1 MCEGKLMS
9 GVLLCLLSLI
19 LQAILALVGLV
30 ALAGASEL
38 SRADYVHQA
47 EPICKANTTA
57 NQSILKGTREDVR
70 EGRLKQAGRKFGRAA
85 RALDRTIQRL
95 EQLPRP
101 VPDESLLG
109 RWFTHLN
116 DETKL
121 LEKVAERLRQETT
134 SNLGRYVLELRH
146 NANVA
151 NNVVLTFG
159 FEYCLFQPAR
169 YL

>member
-1 MCEGKLMS
+1 MS
-9 GVLLCLLSLI
+9 GVLFWLLSLLI
-19 LQAILALVGLV
+19 LAILALAGLV
-30 ALAGASEL
+30 GPAGASEL
-38 SRADYVHQA
+38 SRSDYVHQA

-57 NQSILKGTREDVR
+57 NRSILAGTREDVR
-70 EGRLKQAGRKFGRAA
+70 DGRLKRAGGKFGRAA
-85 RALDRTIQRL
+85 RALDQTIRRL

-101 VPDESLLG
+101 MSDESLLG

-121 LEKVAERLRQETT
+121 LEKVAERLRQGTT
-134 SNLGRYVLELRH
+134 SNLGGYVLELRH

>member
-1 MCEGKLMS
+1 VAARPVESSPSYVACYLERRAMCEKKSMS
-9 GVLLCLLSLI
+9 GVLLCLLSLM

-57 NQSILKGTREDVR
+57 NRSILKGTREDVR

-101 VPDESLLG
+101 VPDENCDIT
-109 RWFTHLN
+109 RM
-116 DETKL
+116 
-121 LEKVAERLRQETT
+121 
-134 SNLGRYVLELRH
+134 
-146 NANVA
+146 
-151 NNVVLTFG
+151 
-159 FEYCLFQPAR
+159 
-169 YL
+169 